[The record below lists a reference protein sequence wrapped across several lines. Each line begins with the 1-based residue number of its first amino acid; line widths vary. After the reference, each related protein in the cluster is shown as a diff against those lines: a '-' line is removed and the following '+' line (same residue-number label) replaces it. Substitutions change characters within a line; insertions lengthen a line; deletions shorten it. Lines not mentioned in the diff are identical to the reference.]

1 MSKQLH
7 RLFPL
12 PGVPVPLHGLYLGLG
27 LHLLGT
33 PEAPFVYANF
43 LCSLDGRIALED
55 STGQTYLPKAL
66 TTPDDFRLFLE
77 LAAQAD
83 CLITHGGYLR
93 SLAEGRLGNILQIG
107 VSEPHRDLA
116 AWRTEHGLLAQPDV
130 VVASASLDFPMPG
143 SLRAF
148 GQRCYI
154 ATGATADPGRVARW
168 RAQGYEVLTT
178 GAEGMVEGSALVREL
193 GRRGY
198 RRIYLIAGP
207 HMLDTM
213 LRDGCLARLFQTT
226 THQLLGGQAFRTLLP
241 GPELGESGHVKLLS
255 LYYDDTS
262 PLGTGQFFAQFR
274 SDSGL
279 TAEPTPP
286 LPSAAEPS

>member
-1 MSKQLH
+1 MPKQVVQLFPPPFQSVPLRGLYLKLGLH
-7 RLFPL
+7 RL
-12 PGVPVPLHGLYLGLG
+12 
-27 LHLLGT
+27 GT
-33 PEAPFVYANF
+33 PAAPFVYANF

-55 STGQTYLPKAL
+55 PAGQTYLPKAL

-83 CLITHGGYLR
+83 CLVTHGGYLR
-93 SLAEGRLGNILQIG
+93 SLDEGRLGNILQVG
-107 VSEPHRDLA
+107 LTEPHRDLA
-116 AWRTEHGLLAQPDV
+116 AWRVAQGLPAQPDV
-130 VVASASLDFPMPG
+130 VVASASLDFPMPD
-143 SLRAF
+143 SLARH

-154 ATGATADPGRVARW
+154 ATGVAADSARIAGW
-168 RAQGYEVLTT
+168 QSRGYEVINA
-178 GAEGMVEGSALVREL
+178 GATEMVEGAALVRAL

-241 GPELGESGHVKLLS
+241 GPELGAAGHVKLMS
-255 LYYDDTS
+255 LYYDDRS
-262 PLGTGQFFAQFR
+262 PLGTGQIFAQFR
-274 SDSGL
+274 RMAADG
-279 TAEPTPP
+279 E
-286 LPSAAEPS
+286 SASSEAPGSATD